1 MSWEPAL
8 IVDKQGKDPQHHSM
22 PIEAPEGVNPSQ
34 DAGTYEKTVAK
45 SLVII
50 DACSRGDIDDL
61 KKLAVSEGGFL
72 SDALR
77 SRAWPV
83 LLGVA
88 PRNANSSDSNDAV
101 PTSRSAAEKQ
111 QSLSLETPGILD
123 GEWADLPR
131 HQDEDQYVESPWSP
145 LNLDRSCRFG
155 YLVAAPR
162 FLHTAVS
169 YSANLGLLSDQSQSQ
184 LDTKKRELSDLITE
198 TLRRHPYLCYF
209 QGYHDICQVFLLVLP
224 PELRAGAV
232 AHLSAL
238 RIRDFMLPN
247 LTPAIAQL
255 RLIPDILYAVDP
267 ALCRHLSQTEPF
279 FALSGT
285 LTMYAHDIQSYS
297 SIARLFDALLAREQV
312 FSVYVFAQIVL
323 NRRAELFDTPD
334 TEPEMLHSILS
345 KLPQPLDLD
354 ALITDAA
361 SLFHRHPPE
370 ALRSWR
376 GISSASV
383 MKTARDV
390 KVCAAQTLDDG
401 HRFFE
406 RQLREL
412 QWAEKREWML
422 KTAWAYRRP
431 ARGVALAVLVGIAAV
446 YLRKSPTAWAYL
458 AAVWSRLG

>member
-131 HQDEDQYVESPWSP
+131 HQDEDQVR
-145 LNLDRSCRFG
+145 LDVDRSFI
-155 YLVAAPR
+155 YYP
-162 FLHTAVS
+162 
-169 YSANLGLLSDQSQSQ
+169 NNQSQSQ